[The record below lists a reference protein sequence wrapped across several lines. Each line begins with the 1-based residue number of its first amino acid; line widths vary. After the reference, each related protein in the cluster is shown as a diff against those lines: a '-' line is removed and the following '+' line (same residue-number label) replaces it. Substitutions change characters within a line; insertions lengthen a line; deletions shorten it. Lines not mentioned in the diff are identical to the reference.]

1 MNKETLAT
9 LAGISDVDALRNAVE
24 QLCVSYGRVRDIH
37 MLSNNRGE
45 EYLCFVTFE
54 SHELNP
60 RVIEALGG
68 ISYGSSVAFRIPFS
82 SVLGARGQRSP

>member
-9 LAGISDVDALRNAVE
+9 LAGISDVAALRDAVE
-24 QLCVSYGRVRDIH
+24 RLCLVFGRVRDIRLLPDNH
-37 MLSNNRGE
+37 GE
-45 EYLCFVTFE
+45 AYLCFVTFE